1 MTSPRAL
8 HRNHDFSVLW
18 VGQTISELGSRMSMF
33 VFPLLAYAITGS
45 ALWAAAAESAHI
57 LGMVGT
63 LLPAGVYADRVDRRR
78 LMRTASACGLVLY
91 CSLVVA
97 QLTVGISIAHLLV
110 VAVLTGAGAGLF
122 APAETSAIRTVV
134 PDEQLAAALSQN
146 QARQHVAS
154 LVGGPVGG
162 ALFSVARWL
171 PFAVDAVT
179 YALSWVLLGRI
190 RTDLSAARADQD
202 ESRLREGLA
211 DGFRFVVRRPF
222 FRVLMVWSSL
232 VNLLVNALFFV
243 AILRL
248 LEGGFAPV
256 QIGLVETAT
265 GVFGVL
271 GAIAAPWLID
281 RSRTGALTV
290 AIAWSFVPL
299 AVPMMFWNNP
309 VVVAAALSA
318 GMFLNPAGNAGIGA
332 YRMAL
337 TPPDLQGRVQS
348 TSQFTSMLTMP
359 LSPLLAGALLAG
371 LGGAVAIG
379 ALIALTAG
387 AALIPTLSRSVR
399 DVPRPSVWQA
409 DLAEASL
416 CSLPDAP
423 RRQDVASNERRD
435 VTVDIGADPA
445 DATL

>member
-1 MTSPRAL
+1 MRSFGNLR
-8 HRNHDFSVLW
+8 RNHDFTVLW
-18 VGQTISELGSRMSMF
+18 VGQTISELGSRISMF

-57 LGMVGT
+57 VGMVAT
-63 LLPAGVYADRVDRRR
+63 LLPAGVYADHTDRRR
-78 LMRTASACGLVLY
+78 LMRVASGAGLVLY
-91 CSLVVA
+91 LSLVVA
-97 QLTVGISIAHLLV
+97 ELTTGISIVQLLLV
-110 VAVLTGAGAGLF
+110 ALLTGAGAGLF

-134 PDEQLAAALSQN
+134 PDEDLAAALSQN
-146 QARQHVAS
+146 QARQHIAS
-154 LVGGPVGG
+154 LVGGPFGG

-171 PFAVDAVT
+171 PFLVDAVT
-179 YALSWVLLGRI
+179 YAVSWVLLGRI
-190 RTDLSAARADQD
+190 RTDLCAVGEDRSRPRMR
-202 ESRLREGLA
+202 ESLV
-211 DGFRFVVRRPF
+211 DGFRFIVHRPF
-222 FRVLMVWSSL
+222 FRVLMVWSSM
-232 VNLLVNALFFV
+232 VNLLVNALFFI

-265 GVFGVL
+265 GLFGVL
-271 GAIAAPWLID
+271 GAVVAPWLID

-318 GMFLNPAGNAGIGA
+318 GLFLNPAGNAGIGA

-359 LSPLLAGALLAG
+359 LSPLLAGGLLAG
-371 LGGAVAIG
+371 LGGPVAIG
-379 ALIALTAG
+379 ALIALTAA
-387 AALIPTLSRSVR
+387 AALIPTRSRTVR
-399 DVPRPSVWQA
+399 SVPRPVVGQA
-409 DLAEASL
+409 ELAS
-416 CSLPDAP
+416 S
-423 RRQDVASNERRD
+423 
-435 VTVDIGADPA
+435 A
-445 DATL
+445 DAAALAAC

>member
-1 MTSPRAL
+1 
-8 HRNHDFSVLW
+8 
-18 VGQTISELGSRMSMF
+18 MF

-57 LGMVGT
+57 VGMVAT
-63 LLPAGVYADRVDRRR
+63 LLPAGVYADHTDRRR
-78 LMRTASACGLVLY
+78 LMRVASGAGLVLY
-91 CSLVVA
+91 LSLVVA
-97 QLTVGISIAHLLV
+97 ELTTGISIVQLLLV
-110 VAVLTGAGAGLF
+110 ALLTGAGAGLF

-134 PDEQLAAALSQN
+134 PDEDLAAALSQN
-146 QARQHVAS
+146 QARQHIAS
-154 LVGGPVGG
+154 LVGGPFGG

-171 PFAVDAVT
+171 PFLVDAVT
-179 YALSWVLLGRI
+179 YAVSWVLLGRI
-190 RTDLSAARADQD
+190 RTDLCAVGEDRSRPRMR
-202 ESRLREGLA
+202 ESLV
-211 DGFRFVVRRPF
+211 DGFRFIVHRPF
-222 FRVLMVWSSL
+222 FRVLMVWSSM
-232 VNLLVNALFFV
+232 VNLLVNALFFI

-265 GVFGVL
+265 GLFGVL
-271 GAIAAPWLID
+271 GAVVAPWLID

-318 GMFLNPAGNAGIGA
+318 GLFLNPAGNAGIGA

-359 LSPLLAGALLAG
+359 LSPLLAGGLLAG
-371 LGGAVAIG
+371 LGGPVAIG
-379 ALIALTAG
+379 ALIALTAA
-387 AALIPTLSRSVR
+387 AALIPTLSRTVR
-399 DVPRPSVWQA
+399 SVPRPVVWQA
-409 DLAEASL
+409 ELAS
-416 CSLPDAP
+416 S
-423 RRQDVASNERRD
+423 
-435 VTVDIGADPA
+435 A
-445 DATL
+445 DAAALAAC

>member
-1 MTSPRAL
+1 MANTRTL
-8 HRNHDFSVLW
+8 LRNHDFSVLW
-18 VGQTISELGSRMSMF
+18 LGQTINELGSRMSMF

-57 LGMVGT
+57 VGMVAT
-63 LLPAGVYADRVDRRR
+63 LLPAGVYADHTDRRR
-78 LMRTASACGLVLY
+78 LMRVASGAGLVLY
-91 CSLVVA
+91 LSLVVA
-97 QLTVGISIAHLLV
+97 ELTTGISIVQLLLV
-110 VAVLTGAGAGLF
+110 ALLTGAGAGLF

-134 PDEQLAAALSQN
+134 PDEDLAAALSQN
-146 QARQHVAS
+146 QARQHIAS
-154 LVGGPVGG
+154 LVGGPFGG

-171 PFAVDAVT
+171 PFLVDAVT
-179 YALSWVLLGRI
+179 YAVSWVLLGRI
-190 RTDLSAARADQD
+190 RTDLCAVGEDRSRPRMR
-202 ESRLREGLA
+202 ESLV
-211 DGFRFVVRRPF
+211 DGFRFIVHRPF
-222 FRVLMVWSSL
+222 FRVLMVWSSM
-232 VNLLVNALFFV
+232 VNLLVNALFFI

-265 GVFGVL
+265 GLFGVL
-271 GAIAAPWLID
+271 GAVVAPWLID

-318 GMFLNPAGNAGIGA
+318 GLFLNPAGNAGIGA

-359 LSPLLAGALLAG
+359 LSPLLAGGLLAG
-371 LGGAVAIG
+371 LGGPVAIG
-379 ALIALTAG
+379 ALIALTAA
-387 AALIPTLSRSVR
+387 AALIPTLSRTVR
-399 DVPRPSVWQA
+399 SVPRPVVWQA
-409 DLAEASL
+409 ELAS
-416 CSLPDAP
+416 S
-423 RRQDVASNERRD
+423 
-435 VTVDIGADPA
+435 A
-445 DATL
+445 DAAALAAC